1 MATYVIYANIEREV
15 CTIDIPGEYSHTGV
29 ICDIGRIVIRELQYG
44 ADKKKKA
51 IFLMRGG
58 NPIERHCF
66 NSLMAVHSDK
76 QVS

>member
-51 IFLMRGG
+51 ILF
-58 NPIERHCF
+58 
-66 NSLMAVHSDK
+66 
-76 QVS
+76 